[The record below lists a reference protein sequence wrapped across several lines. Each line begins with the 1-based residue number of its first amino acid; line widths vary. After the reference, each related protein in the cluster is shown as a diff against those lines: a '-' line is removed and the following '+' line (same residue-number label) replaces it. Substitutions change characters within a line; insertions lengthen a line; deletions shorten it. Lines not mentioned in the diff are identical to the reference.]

1 MKQALRMRS
10 LDCQPLRAAHAMSV
24 RAGFGEHAVAALVL
38 ILLVIA
44 AAGKADAAPGS
55 AAAAR
60 AALAAPP
67 PSPSRLVVPIA
78 VFGKDERRMLAS
90 GQRGLRDNIGVLEH
104 RTTGS
109 VCTAFCVAP
118 DIIATA
124 GHCVVGTASQPGSR
138 PSLLR
143 FRRDSARGG
152 HASIAGADRG
162 TSRASI
168 LTGADRLNTRP
179 PINAPADWALLRL
192 DRAACPAGGF
202 KISQLSRQEITATA
216 AQGGIYQVAYHRDL
230 AHWKLAIAT
239 PCMLEGN
246 EHGREW
252 EGVSRDFEDAD
263 NLLLHTCDTESASS
277 GSPLLID
284 GADGPEVVAIN
295 VGTYVRSRI
304 IIHDGQVIQKLAS
317 EIVANTALLAAP
329 LLPRI
334 EALANNDIIIAREAL
349 ARVQDRLAHKG
360 FFVGLRDGIYGRITR
375 TSIEAYE
382 ASMGLPV
389 TGLATKTLL
398 QRLQGSQPAQ
408 PERADHAGDGAH
420 IATGDRP

>member
-10 LDCQPLRAAHAMSV
+10 LDCHPLRASYALPV
-24 RAGFGEHAVAALVL
+24 CAGFGTHAAAAFALF
-38 ILLVIA
+38 LLAIT
-44 AAGKADAAPGS
+44 AAGKADAAPAFATAPG
-55 AAAAR
+55 AAMGTS
-60 AALAAPP
+60 LLTPH
-67 PSPSRLVVPIA
+67 RLVVPIA

-104 RTTGS
+104 RATGS

-162 TSRASI
+162 SISASI

-202 KISQLSRQEITATA
+202 KISQLSRQEIAATA

-239 PCMLEGN
+239 PCTLEGN
-246 EHGREW
+246 ERGRDW
-252 EGVSRDFEDAD
+252 EGVARDFEDAE

-295 VGTYVRSRI
+295 VGTYVRSRVI
-304 IIHDGQVIQKLAS
+304 MHDGQIIQKLAS
-317 EIVANTALLAAP
+317 EVVANTALLAAP

-334 EALANNDIIIAREAL
+334 EALARNDIITARDAL

-382 ASMGLPV
+382 ASMGLPI

-398 QRLQGSQPAQ
+398 QRLQGSQPAP

-420 IATGDRP
+420 IATDDRP

>member
-10 LDCQPLRAAHAMSV
+10 MDCHSHGV
-24 RAGFGEHAVAALVL
+24 RALVL
-38 ILLVIA
+38 LVNVA
-44 AAGKADAAPGS
+44 AATFVAAPAS
-55 AAAAR
+55 ATAPTAAIGA
-60 AALAAPP
+60 
-67 PSPSRLVVPIA
+67 SPQSQHRLVVPVA
-78 VFGKDERRMLAS
+78 VFGKDDRRMLAS

-104 RTTGS
+104 RATGA
-109 VCTAFCVAP
+109 VCTAFCVAQ

-138 PSLLR
+138 TSLLR
-143 FRRDSARGG
+143 FRRDSARAG
-152 HASIAGADRG
+152 HASIAGADRASG
-162 TSRASI
+162 NASI
-168 LTGADRLNTRP
+168 LTGAERLNTRP

-202 KISQLSRQEITATA
+202 KISRQSRQEITATA

-246 EHGREW
+246 VRSPEW
-252 EGVSRDFEDAD
+252 ESISRDFEDAD

-295 VGTYVRSRI
+295 VGTYVRSRVI
-304 IIHDGQVIQKLAS
+304 MHDGEIIQKLAS

-329 LLPRI
+329 LVPRV
-334 EALANNDIIIAREAL
+334 EALANNDVITTRDDL
-349 ARVQDRLAHKG
+349 VRMQDRLAHKG
-360 FFVGLRDGIYGRITR
+360 FFAGLRDGIYGRITR
-375 TSIEAYE
+375 ASIESYE

-398 QRLQGSQPAQ
+398 QRLQGSEPAQ
-408 PERADHAGDGAH
+408 PERAEHSGEGAH